1 MPADQTIWLYALIIG
16 CEIGFWVVLVL
27 ALAVRYLVRNP
38 PLSKKLLLMLPV
50 VDLLL
55 LAFTAMDLASG
66 SSATVAHGLA
76 TAYLGFTIAFGSSMV
91 KWADS
96 RFAHHFAGGPPP
108 TPTPKYGVPAF
119 RYEMRAWLRSL
130 VAWAIAA
137 VLLFVLIAVVDNAA
151 KASELWSWF
160 PIAGGAIL
168 LWFLFGP
175 LWVLLFSMRP
185 PKS

>member
-1 MPADQTIWLYALIIG
+1 MTADQPIWLYALIIG

-38 PLSKKLLLMLPV
+38 PLSKKMLLMLPV

-55 LAFTAMDLASG
+55 VTFTAMDLASG
-66 SSATVAHGLA
+66 TEATFAHGLA
-76 TAYLGFTIAFGSSMV
+76 AAYVGFTVAFGSAMV
-91 KWADS
+91 KWADG

-108 TPTPKYGVPAF
+108 IAAPKHGWPAV
-119 RYEMRAWLRSL
+119 RNEIRLWLLSL

-137 VLLFVLIAVVDNAA
+137 ALLFVLIAIVGNAA
-151 KASELWSWF
+151 KSAELWAWF
-160 PIAGGAIL
+160 QVAGGAIL
-168 LWFLFGP
+168 MWFVFGP
-175 LWVLLFSMRP
+175 LWVLVFSLRS